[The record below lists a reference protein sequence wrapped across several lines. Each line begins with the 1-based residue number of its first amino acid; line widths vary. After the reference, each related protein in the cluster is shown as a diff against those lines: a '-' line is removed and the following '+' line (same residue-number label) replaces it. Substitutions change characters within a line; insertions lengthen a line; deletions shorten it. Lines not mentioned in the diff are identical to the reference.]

1 MMNRVVH
8 FEIPADNV
16 ERAKKF
22 YSDNFGWKLNQL
34 GPEVGNY
41 VLVQTGPTDD
51 KGMPQDKAFINGGM
65 MKRDP
70 SASSPVLV
78 IAVED
83 ADAAVE
89 RVKQSGGRL
98 VGEILDI
105 PNVGRYARVQDTEGN
120 VIGVIK
126 PFMP

>member
-1 MMNRVVH
+1 MDRVVH
-8 FEIPADNV
+8 FEIPADDL

-22 YSDNFGWKLNQL
+22 YRENFGWGLNQL
-34 GPEVGNY
+34 GPEMGSY
-41 VLVQTGPTDD
+41 VLAHTGPTDD
-51 KGMPQDKAFINGGM
+51 KGMPQDRAFINGGL
-65 MKRDP
+65 MKREP
-70 SASSPVLV
+70 SASAPVLV
-78 IAVED
+78 IAVND

-89 RVKQSGGRL
+89 KVKKSGGKL

-126 PFMP
+126 PMMP

>member
-1 MMNRVVH
+1 MNRVVH

-22 YSDNFGWKLNQL
+22 YSENFGWKLNQL

-51 KGMPQDKAFINGGM
+51 KGMPQDKAFINGGL

-70 SASSPVLV
+70 SAGSPVLV
-78 IAVED
+78 IAVDD
-83 ADAAVE
+83 ADAAVD
-89 RVKQSGGRL
+89 RVRKSGGRL

-105 PNVGRYARVQDTEGN
+105 PNVGRYARVQDSEGN

-126 PFMP
+126 PFM

>member
-1 MMNRVVH
+1 MDRVVH
-8 FEIPADNV
+8 FEIPADNL

-22 YSDNFGWKLNQL
+22 YSENFGWEVNQL
-34 GPEVGNY
+34 GPEMGNY
-41 VLVQTGPTDD
+41 VLVQTGPTDAQ
-51 KGMPQDKAFINGGM
+51 GMPQDKAFINGGLM
-65 MKRDP
+65 PRDP

-78 IAVED
+78 IGVED

-89 RVKQSGGRL
+89 KIKKSGGKL

-126 PFMP
+126 PFMA

>member
-1 MMNRVVH
+1 MNRVVH

-16 ERAKKF
+16 ERAKRF
-22 YSDNFGWKLNQL
+22 YSENFDWKLNQL
-34 GPEVGNY
+34 GPEMGNY
-41 VLVQTGPTDD
+41 VLVHTGPTDD
-51 KGMPQDKAFINGGM
+51 KGMPQDRAFINGGL

-78 IAVED
+78 IAVDD
-83 ADAAVE
+83 ADATVDK
-89 RVKQSGGRL
+89 VKKSGGKL
-98 VGEILDI
+98 VGEIMDI

-126 PFMP
+126 PNMP

>member
-1 MMNRVVH
+1 MNRVVH
-8 FEIPADNV
+8 FEIPAENL

-22 YSDNFGWKLNQL
+22 YSENFGWKLSQL
-34 GPEVGNY
+34 GPEMGNY

-51 KGMPQDKAFINGGM
+51 KGMPQDKAFINGGLM
-65 MKRDP
+65 TRDP
-70 SASSPVLV
+70 SAPSPVLV
-78 IAVED
+78 IAVDD

-89 RVKQSGGRL
+89 KVSETGGKL

-105 PNVGRYARVQDTEGN
+105 PQVGRYARVQDTEGN

-126 PFMP
+126 PIMP